1 MYYLIL
7 HYMYINKSFPYDA
20 CDFSTINHYVVIRSE
35 FFYWL
40 LVFFCFIHP
49 LCFPWLPSSDFEG
62 L

>member
-1 MYYLIL
+1 
-7 HYMYINKSFPYDA
+7 MYISKSFPYDA
-20 CDFSTINHYVVIRSE
+20 CGFSTINHYVVIRSE

-40 LVFFCFIHP
+40 LGFFCFIHP